1 MIFYAAVKRSFASLE
16 RQKLNGYD
24 YQQMKRQMK
33 KFKKKISK
41 DLFFFKKSVKI
52 AKQKF
57 WNKISC
63 IIKKL

>member
-41 DLFFFKKSVKI
+41 HLFFSKKVLKL
-52 AKQKF
+52 Q
-57 WNKISC
+57 NKNSG
-63 IIKKL
+63 IKLAAS